1 MTRVQALASEIQT
14 LTPEELTEFRSW
26 FADYDGELWD
36 RQIEADAAA
45 GKFDELA
52 AEALAEFERGES
64 TEL

>member
-1 MTRVQALASEIQT
+1 MTRVQRLASEIQN
-14 LTPEELTEFRSW
+14 LTHDELVEFRKW

-52 AEALAEFERGES
+52 AEALAEFERGET